1 MRKFLLCLLMSAA
14 LLCTGALAASDY
26 FDATVTVQTEADGS
40 VLITVEDSPVLSN
53 KRPAL
58 RVKFGTSAETVSVL
72 HGGRVESA
80 ALENG
85 NATFTVSEGGTYR
98 LAAGAYSAAVTVRPG
113 CTADGEY
120 TYSGAGASYTEAIPA
135 LGHDFGANGDRPACA
150 VCGEPN
156 PDYVPPAHWPVL
168 PPETGAEEPPEEQ
181 PAPSAPAFGDVAEGD
196 WYFEAVQYVAQNGL
210 MEGVSSTRFD
220 PEGQMTRAMFWAVLA
235 RIDGESVTGAS
246 WADDARAW
254 ATAAGVSDGTDPD
267 GIITREQLVTML
279 YRYAGSPAAG
289 GMAVS
294 EFTDGTSVSDY
305 AAGAMAWALS
315 EGIPTGMGDGLLS
328 PQGTATRAQAAA
340 MLMRFDMM

>member
-40 VLITVEDSPVLSN
+40 ELITVEDSPVLSD

-135 LGHDFGANGDRPACA
+135 LGHDFGANGDRPA
-150 VCGEPN
+150 
-156 PDYVPPAHWPVL
+156 
-168 PPETGAEEPPEEQ
+168 
-181 PAPSAPAFGDVAEGD
+181 
-196 WYFEAVQYVAQNGL
+196 
-210 MEGVSSTRFD
+210 
-220 PEGQMTRAMFWAVLA
+220 
-235 RIDGESVTGAS
+235 
-246 WADDARAW
+246 
-254 ATAAGVSDGTDPD
+254 
-267 GIITREQLVTML
+267 
-279 YRYAGSPAAG
+279 
-289 GMAVS
+289 
-294 EFTDGTSVSDY
+294 
-305 AAGAMAWALS
+305 
-315 EGIPTGMGDGLLS
+315 
-328 PQGTATRAQAAA
+328 
-340 MLMRFDMM
+340 